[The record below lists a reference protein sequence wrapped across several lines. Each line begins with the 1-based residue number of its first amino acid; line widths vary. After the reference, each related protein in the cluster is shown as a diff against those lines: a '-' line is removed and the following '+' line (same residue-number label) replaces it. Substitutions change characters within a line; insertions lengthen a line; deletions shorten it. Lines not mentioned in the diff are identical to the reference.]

1 MSVTASLTTHLTF
14 TVGGVVK
21 EYGSLTTPVSISLTT
36 GLVHETRT
44 VVEDNYAAEVL
55 WTTGDGNLD
64 TFELLWFT
72 SDADVLLELRNTA
85 ATDEFALIEVKANVP
100 FVLNSDDMRATAS
113 GTTVIGDGSGSG
125 TITTLK
131 QVDQITVQRN
141 VADAAGDAT
150 VHLVLAA

>member
-1 MSVTASLTTHLTF
+1 MSVTLSLTTHCTF

-21 EYGSLTTPVSISLTT
+21 EYGSLATPVSISLTT
-36 GLVHETRT
+36 GLVHEVRAK
-44 VVEDNYAAEVL
+44 VEDNYAAEVL

-64 TFELLWFT
+64 TFEFLWFT

-85 ATDEFALIEVKANVP
+85 ATDEFALIEVKADVP
-100 FVLNSDDMRATAS
+100 FVLNSDDMRATAT

-125 TITTLK
+125 TTTTLN
-131 QVDQITVQRN
+131 QIDQITVQRD
-141 VADAAGDAT
+141 VADAAGDAL